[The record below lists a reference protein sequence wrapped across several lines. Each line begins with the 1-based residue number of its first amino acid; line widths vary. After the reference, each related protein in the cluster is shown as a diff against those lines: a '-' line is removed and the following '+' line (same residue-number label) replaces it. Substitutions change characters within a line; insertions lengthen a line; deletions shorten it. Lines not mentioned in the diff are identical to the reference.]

1 MSSQQTTQPPCPIN
15 LDNSPLVDAYCKKT
29 AGSIALAKRAR
40 NIFPTGITHDAR
52 YIEPHGIYVTHA
64 DGSHKWDVDGNKYV
78 DYPGGHGAL
87 LLGHNPPAVL
97 EAVQTQL
104 GKGMH
109 YGASHELEL
118 EWGERVQQL
127 IPCAESIRFNNS
139 GTEATMLAMRL
150 ARANTGR
157 EKILRFQGHFHGW
170 HDYVSGGFL
179 NHYDGTAPRGVPA
192 GTAQTILH
200 TPPNDLAAAAA
211 ILRGSNDI
219 AAMILEPT
227 GSTWG
232 QVPIQPT
239 FLQGLRGL
247 ATETGTLLIFDEVI
261 CGFRCSPGGAQ
272 QAYGIT
278 PDMATLGK
286 IIAGGM
292 PGAAVV
298 GRRDILA
305 GMDFRQAAQ
314 NGEEK
319 IFHMG
324 TFNATPAA
332 CTAGIATL
340 DIVRNTDVCQ
350 RAIQYGDTLINGLN
364 EMFTVE
370 GVAWIAY
377 GTFGGFHVFLNPQ
390 NITTNRAKIEAGTH
404 SYETLKAPNDPAL
417 AMKIRLGVLL
427 HGVDIQGWPG
437 APVSAA
443 HTAEDREQTI
453 DAFRQTIG
461 LLRAEGALA

>member
-1 MSSQQTTQPPCPIN
+1 MNHEPTAAPPCPID
-15 LDNSPLVDAYCKKT
+15 LDNSPLVEAYCKKT

-40 NIFPTGITHDAR
+40 DIFPTGITHDAR

-64 DGSHKWDVDGNKYV
+64 DGSHKWDVDGNRYV

-87 LLGHNPPAVL
+87 LLGHNHPAVL
-97 EAVQTQL
+97 DAVQNQL
-104 GKGMH
+104 GKGLH

-170 HDYVSGGFL
+170 HDYVSGGFV

-192 GTAQTILH
+192 STASTILH
-200 TPPNDLAAAAA
+200 SPPNDLAAAAD
-211 ILRGSNDI
+211 ILHGANDV

-232 QVPIQPT
+232 QVPIQPA
-239 FLQGLRGL
+239 FLQGLREL
-247 ATETGTLLIFDEVI
+247 ATETGTILIFDEVI

-278 PDMATLGK
+278 PDMTTLGK
-286 IIAGGM
+286 IVAGGM

-314 NGEEK
+314 NGAEK

-324 TFNATPAA
+324 TFNATPATCA
-332 CTAGIATL
+332 AGIAAL
-340 DIVRNTDVCQ
+340 DIVRNTDVCH
-350 RAIQYGDTLINGLN
+350 RAIQYGDALIHGLN

-377 GTFGGFHVFLNPQ
+377 GTFGGFHVFLNPH
-390 NITTNRAKIEAGTH
+390 NIATNRAEIEAGIH

-417 AMKIRLGVLL
+417 AMKVRLGVLL

-461 LLRAEGALA
+461 LLRAEGTLA

>member
-1 MSSQQTTQPPCPIN
+1 MDTVQTTQPPCPID
-15 LDNSPLVDAYCKKT
+15 LDDSPLVEAYCKKT

-40 NIFPTGITHDAR
+40 NVFPTGITHDAR

-87 LLGHNPPAVL
+87 LLGHNHPAVL

-104 GKGMH
+104 SKGTH

-118 EWGERVQQL
+118 EWGERVQKL

-150 ARANTGR
+150 ARASTGR
-157 EKILRFQGHFHGW
+157 EKVLRFQGHFHGW

-179 NHYDGTAPRGVPA
+179 NHYDGSPPRGVPA
-192 GTAQTILH
+192 GTASTILH
-200 TPPNDLAAAAA
+200 TPPNDLAATAE
-211 ILRGSNDI
+211 ILRESNDI

-232 QVPIQPT
+232 QVPIQPA
-239 FLQGLRGL
+239 FLQGLREL
-247 ATETGTLLIFDEVI
+247 ATETGTVLIFDEVI

-314 NGEEK
+314 DSAEK

-324 TFNATPAA
+324 TFNATPTTCA
-332 CTAGIATL
+332 AGIAAL
-340 DIVRNTDVCQ
+340 DLVRDTDVCQ
-350 RAIQYGDTLINGLN
+350 QAIDYGDALINGLN
-364 EMFTVE
+364 EMFKKE

-390 NITTNRAKIEAGTH
+390 QIATNRAEIEAGAHT
-404 SYETLKAPNDPAL
+404 YETLKAPNDPAL
-417 AMKIRLGVLL
+417 AMKVRLGVLL

-443 HTAEDREQTI
+443 HTAEDRQQTI

>member
-1 MSSQQTTQPPCPIN
+1 
-15 LDNSPLVDAYCKKT
+15 
-29 AGSIALAKRAR
+29 
-40 NIFPTGITHDAR
+40 
-52 YIEPHGIYVTHA
+52 
-64 DGSHKWDVDGNKYV
+64 
-78 DYPGGHGAL
+78 
-87 LLGHNPPAVL
+87 
-97 EAVQTQL
+97 
-104 GKGMH
+104 
-109 YGASHELEL
+109 
-118 EWGERVQQL
+118 
-127 IPCAESIRFNNS
+127 
-139 GTEATMLAMRL
+139 
-150 ARANTGR
+150 
-157 EKILRFQGHFHGW
+157 
-170 HDYVSGGFL
+170 
-179 NHYDGTAPRGVPA
+179 
-192 GTAQTILH
+192 
-200 TPPNDLAAAAA
+200 DLAAAAA

-232 QVPIQPT
+232 QVPIQPA
-239 FLQGLRGL
+239 FLQGLREL

-314 NGEEK
+314 DGAEK

-324 TFNATPAA
+324 TFNATPPTCA
-332 CTAGIATL
+332 AGIAAL
-340 DIVRNTDVCQ
+340 DIVRDTDVCQ
-350 RAIQYGDTLINGLN
+350 QAIDYGDALINGLN
-364 EMFTVE
+364 EMFTAE
-370 GVAWIAY
+370 GVVWIAY

-390 NITTNRAKIEAGTH
+390 QITTNRAEIEAGVH
-404 SYETLKAPNDPAL
+404 SYATLKAPNDPAL
-417 AMKIRLGVLL
+417 AMKVRLGVLL

-437 APVSAA
+437 SPVSTA
-443 HTAEDREQTI
+443 HTPEDREQTI

-461 LLRAEGALA
+461 LLREEKALA

>member
-1 MSSQQTTQPPCPIN
+1 METQTAPPPCPID
-15 LDNSPLVDAYCKKT
+15 LDNSPLVDAYCQKT
-29 AGSIALAKRAR
+29 AGSVALAKRAR

-64 DGSHKWDVDGNKYV
+64 DGSHKWDVDGNEYV

-87 LLGHNPPAVL
+87 LLGHNHPAVTTAVREQL
-97 EAVQTQL
+97 E
-104 GKGMH
+104 KGTH

-118 EWGERVQQL
+118 EWGERIQQL

-150 ARANTGR
+150 ARAYTGR
-157 EKILRFQGHFHGW
+157 EKILRFKGHFHGW

-192 GTAQTILH
+192 GTAQTILL
-200 TPPNDLAAAAA
+200 TPPNDLAAAAE
-211 ILRGSNDI
+211 ILRGANDI

-232 QVPIQPT
+232 QVPIQPA
-239 FLQGLRGL
+239 FLQGLRDL
-247 ATETGTLLIFDEVI
+247 ATETGTILIFDEVI

-286 IIAGGM
+286 IVAGGM

-314 NGEEK
+314 DGAEK

-324 TFNATPAA
+324 TFNAVPATCA
-332 CTAGIATL
+332 AGIAAL
-340 DIVRNTDVCQ
+340 DIVRDTDVCQ
-350 RAIQYGDTLINGLN
+350 QAIDYGNALINELN
-364 EMFTVE
+364 EMFTTA

-390 NITTNRAKIEAGTH
+390 QIATNRAEIEAGIH
-404 SYETLKAPNDPAL
+404 PYETLKAPNDPAL
-417 AMKIRLGVLL
+417 AMKVRLGVLL

-443 HTAEDREQTI
+443 HTDADRAQTV
-453 DAFRQTIG
+453 DAFRQTIR
-461 LLRAEGALA
+461 LLREEGALA

>member
-179 NHYDGTAPRGVPA
+179 NHYDGTAPRGVPV

-239 FLQGLRGL
+239 FLQGLREL
-247 ATETGTLLIFDEVI
+247 ATETGTVLIFDEVI

-314 NGEEK
+314 DGAEK

-324 TFNATPAA
+324 TFNATPPTCA
-332 CTAGIATL
+332 AGIAAL
-340 DIVRNTDVCQ
+340 DIVRDTDVCQ
-350 RAIQYGDTLINGLN
+350 QAIDYGDALINGLN
-364 EMFTVE
+364 EMFTAE
-370 GVAWIAY
+370 GVVWIAY

-390 NITTNRAKIEAGTH
+390 QITTNRAEIEAGVH
-404 SYETLKAPNDPAL
+404 SYATLKAPNDPAL
-417 AMKIRLGVLL
+417 AMKVRLGVLL

-437 APVSAA
+437 SPVSTA
-443 HTAEDREQTI
+443 HTPEDREQTI

-461 LLRAEGALA
+461 LLREEKALA